1 MKSEL
6 LIATPKEV
14 EVVCRK
20 DPVRPDISRSWRIE
34 SLNNTREVFILGK
47 RLGLNLHFDAC
58 ICVAHLEAIPTTE
71 AELLNMKP
79 GDHSIFYTVWSTKK
93 GAGRQII
100 ISALEH
106 LKTKFS
112 PTQRYITMS
121 PKTEMAKKFHLKNG
135 AILLQENEETNNFEY
150 F

>member
-1 MKSEL
+1 
-6 LIATPKEV
+6 
-14 EVVCRK
+14 
-20 DPVRPDISRSWRIE
+20 
-34 SLNNTREVFILGK
+34 
-47 RLGLNLHFDAC
+47 
-58 ICVAHLEAIPTTE
+58 
-71 AELLNMKP
+71 MKP

-135 AILLQENEETNNFEY
+135 AILFQENEETNNFEY